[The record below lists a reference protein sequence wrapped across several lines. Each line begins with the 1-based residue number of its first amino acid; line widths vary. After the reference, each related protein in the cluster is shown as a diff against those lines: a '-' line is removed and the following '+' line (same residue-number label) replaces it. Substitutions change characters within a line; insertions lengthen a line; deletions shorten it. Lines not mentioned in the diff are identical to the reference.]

1 MIKLKLYNTL
11 SRELE
16 NFESIH
22 PNKVGIYVCGPT
34 VYGAPHLGH
43 VRGPIVFDVLRRLL
57 DSLNYKVR
65 FVKNITDV
73 GHLVGDADEGEDKL
87 QKQAKIE
94 QIEPM
99 EIAQIYTDM
108 YNNVMDK
115 MNILRPSIEPKA
127 SGHIIEQIELI
138 QEIIEKGYAYHVNGS
153 VYFDVDSYNKK
164 YPYGELS
171 GRIIE
176 DLVAGAAT
184 QNRIL
189 DGQEEKRNP
198 RDFALWKKASPE
210 HLMQWTSPWGKGFPG
225 WHIECSAMSV
235 KYLGKQFDIH
245 GGGMDLLFPH
255 HECEIAQCKA
265 SNDVNP
271 ANYWIHHNM
280 VTINGQKM
288 AKSLNNGIKVEELFD
303 GNHDLLSRG
312 FSPEVLRFSVLQAH
326 YRSTLDFSEDALIAA
341 EKGLKRLEF
350 AESLLDRLEA
360 KSNNTTT
367 VTDLDESI
375 EKALLDDLN
384 TPIVIAQLFELAR
397 RINLVNDGNE
407 EFSSQTIEQAKSIF
421 KKYFRGILGIKP
433 LSSES
438 SDMLNQV
445 IEFLINIRKT
455 AKMEKNYPLSDQIR
469 IYLQSIGIELMDSK
483 EGTNWK
489 FN

>member
-1 MIKLKLYNTL
+1 MKELRLYNTL
-11 SRELE
+11 TRKIER
-16 NFESIH
+16 FQSIH
-22 PNKVGIYVCGPT
+22 PGSIGMYVCGPT
-34 VYGAPHLGH
+34 VYGPPHLGH
-43 VRGPIVFDVLRRLL
+43 VRGPIVFDVLRRLFET
-57 DSLNYKVR
+57 LNYKVR

-108 YNNVMDK
+108 YNSVMEK

-138 QEIIEKGYAYHVNGS
+138 QEILNNGYAYEINGS
-153 VYFDVDSYNKK
+153 VYFDVSAYHKN

-171 GRIIE
+171 GRVIE
-176 DLVAGAAT
+176 DLVAGAAS
-184 QNRIL
+184 QNRAL

-198 RDFALWKKASPE
+198 HDFALWKRASPE
-210 HLMQWTSPWGKGFPG
+210 HLMQWTSPWGIGFPG
-225 WHIECSAMSV
+225 WHIECSAMSE

-265 SNDVNP
+265 SNHVNP
-271 ANYWIHHNM
+271 ANFWIHHNM
-280 VTINGQKM
+280 ITINGQKM
-288 AKSLNNGIKVEELFD
+288 AKSLNNGIKVEELFE
-303 GNHDLLSRG
+303 GNHELLTRS
-312 FSPEVLRFSVLQAH
+312 FSAEVLRFSVLQAH
-326 YRSTLDFSEDALIAA
+326 YRSTLDFSEDALLAA

-350 AESLLDRLEA
+350 AESLLNKIEV
-360 KSNNTTT
+360 KSVST
-367 VTDLDESI
+367 I
-375 EKALLDDLN
+375 EVSDIEEQIENALLDDLN

-397 RINLVNDGNE
+397 RINLVNDGKE
-407 EFSSQTIEQAKSIF
+407 DFTLAQIEKAKMIF
-421 KKYFRGILGIKP
+421 GKYLRNILGIKP

-438 SDMLNQV
+438 SDILNQL
-445 IEFLINIRKT
+445 IEFLIDLRKT
-455 AKMEKNYPLSDQIR
+455 AKLEKNYPLSDQIR
-469 IYLQSIGIELMDSK
+469 LNLQSLGIELMDSK

-489 FN
+489 FI